1 MEAALFQ
8 RFRILPIHRS
18 SSKANFLCSTL
29 QRAERT
35 KVFAML
41 EKQRNVSAQLAD
53 DQARQLH
60 AAMVDMIQR
69 KYDQV
74 DALVKELE
82 AEAAAP

>member
-1 MEAALFQ
+1 
-8 RFRILPIHRS
+8 
-18 SSKANFLCSTL
+18 
-29 QRAERT
+29 
-35 KVFAML
+35 ML